1 MFDFKLKDSFVLY
14 KMADVSIIDK
24 KMIKFTLITVL
35 INIMIIVKSGMNLMN
50 LLLSNKEITMSSN
63 RSCSECIAAIKS
75 WL

>member
-50 LLLSNKEITMSSN
+50 
-63 RSCSECIAAIKS
+63 
-75 WL
+75 